1 MLSALDSV
9 ALFVPILSS
18 FLLLLLLLPSRGWIY
33 SRRCHRYHHRRCCYR
48 KKKTTPRS
56 ISGRWRRRRNR
67 EATRKARE
75 TLLACSLSFFLSRFG
90 GFSVRS
96 FIQNV
101 NVRKYWRKR
110 RKREKCTFR
119 GLFYP
124 LARTRDFLS
133 EKREREREY
142 GFLDVGY

>member
-1 MLSALDSV
+1 
-9 ALFVPILSS
+9 
-18 FLLLLLLLPSRGWIY
+18 
-33 SRRCHRYHHRRCCYR
+33 
-48 KKKTTPRS
+48 
-56 ISGRWRRRRNR
+56 
-67 EATRKARE
+67 
-75 TLLACSLSFFLSRFG
+75 
-90 GFSVRS
+90 VRS

-133 EKREREREY
+133 ERRERERERVWIFGCWLLVKATNGCVEY
-142 GFLDVGY
+142 IFVRERERERERKTLLSLSLNSAHANSLLLLFCLPYVFISFFF

>member
-1 MLSALDSV
+1 
-9 ALFVPILSS
+9 
-18 FLLLLLLLPSRGWIY
+18 
-33 SRRCHRYHHRRCCYR
+33 
-48 KKKTTPRS
+48 
-56 ISGRWRRRRNR
+56 
-67 EATRKARE
+67 
-75 TLLACSLSFFLSRFG
+75 
-90 GFSVRS
+90 VRS

-133 EKREREREY
+133 EKRERERESMD
-142 GFLDVGY
+142 FWMLVTSEGYEWMCRIHIRARAREREREKDSTLSLS

>member
-1 MLSALDSV
+1 M
-9 ALFVPILSS
+9 
-18 FLLLLLLLPSRGWIY
+18 
-33 SRRCHRYHHRRCCYR
+33 
-48 KKKTTPRS
+48 
-56 ISGRWRRRRNR
+56 
-67 EATRKARE
+67 
-75 TLLACSLSFFLSRFG
+75 
-90 GFSVRS
+90 RS

-133 EKREREREY
+133 ERRERERESMD
-142 GFLDVGY
+142 FWMLVTSEGYEWMCRIHIRARAREREREKDSTLSLS

>member
-1 MLSALDSV
+1 M
-9 ALFVPILSS
+9 
-18 FLLLLLLLPSRGWIY
+18 
-33 SRRCHRYHHRRCCYR
+33 
-48 KKKTTPRS
+48 
-56 ISGRWRRRRNR
+56 
-67 EATRKARE
+67 
-75 TLLACSLSFFLSRFG
+75 
-90 GFSVRS
+90 RS

-133 EKREREREY
+133 EKRERERESMD
-142 GFLDVGY
+142 FWMLVTSEGYEWMCRIHIRARAREREREKDSTLSLS